1 VEFLFLAVA
10 LIAIGVLIVVVRNR
24 RPTGFDAGIA
34 DFEARRQA
42 LAPQDERAPDTR
54 GRRSG

>member
-1 VEFLFLAVA
+1 VEFLFLAVV
-10 LIAIGVLIVVVRNR
+10 LIAIGVLIVVLRNR
-24 RPTGFDAGIA
+24 RPTGFDSGIA

-42 LAPQDERAPDTR
+42 LAPQDEREPDTR

>member
-1 VEFLFLAVA
+1 VEFLFLAVV
-10 LIAIGVLIVVVRNR
+10 LIAIGVLIVVLRNR
-24 RPTGFDAGIA
+24 RPTGFDSGIA

-42 LAPQDERAPDTR
+42 LAPHYERESDTR

>member
-1 VEFLFLAVA
+1 VEFLFLAVV
-10 LIAIGVLIVVVRNR
+10 LIVIGVLIVVMRNR
-24 RPTGFDAGIA
+24 RPTGFDSGIA

-42 LAPQDERAPDTR
+42 LAPHDEREPDTR